1 VHANLFLLSCGDRAC
16 CFCLT
21 LFTIRYE
28 LVGFVVFSILMDELE
43 RPLCVLLFAVFFVH
57 LVGKT
62 ICRSKFMR
70 GAICYHQLSVVVR
83 ASRRVIYVRR
93 PGCAGARVWQCSG
106 FGLSVRADF
115 ES

>member
-1 VHANLFLLSCGDRAC
+1 VLFLFNSVYD
-16 CFCLT
+16 
-21 LFTIRYE
+21 TIRIGWIRCVFDSHGR
-28 LVGFVVFSILMDELE
+28 VGEASLCSFV
-43 RPLCVLLFAVFFVH
+43 AVFFVH